1 MGVKTV
7 YIESVVLGRMAFV
20 KALMTT
26 FTDNPLNSEYLYSLK
41 EAKIIVKEWVM
52 KMTDDN
58 PFRDNHERP
67 YS

>member
-26 FTDNPLNSEYLYSLK
+26 FTDNLLNSEYLYSLK
-41 EAKIIVKEWVM
+41 EA
-52 KMTDDN
+52 
-58 PFRDNHERP
+58 
-67 YS
+67 